1 MRRERKIAVA
11 ALLAVAM
18 MFGGCSAGNVTTGD
32 TTPDPTTEP
41 EAIVGETT
49 APIEEE
55 TTAPAEQETTAP
67 VEDETTAPA
76 EDETTAPVED
86 ETTAPVEDETTAPT
100 ENGAVGPEPTE
111 PEPTDPEPTE
121 PEPVVSAD
129 PWKICGSFTGWGEQ
143 DDILLYVGQE
153 ENVLVSAEMVLNEG
167 DRLKVRWDDKWNI
180 SYPNDNITIMY
191 SGSYRVSFNTETH
204 EVKLI
209 WCGEGEDPTL
219 QEIWTVIGQLN
230 GSSWDRDFRL
240 AESDEENLLISTTVF
255 ALNAGEEFKVRHNC
269 QWEETYPNS
278 NYKVTQ
284 SGNYRIAFNT
294 ETKEVTLISV
304 N

>member
-11 ALLAVAM
+11 ALLAIAM

-41 EAIVGETT
+41 ETIVGETT
-49 APIEEE
+49 APVEEE
-55 TTAPAEQETTAP
+55 TTAPVEQETTAP
-67 VEDETTAPA
+67 VEDETTAP
-76 EDETTAPVED
+76 VEN
-86 ETTAPVEDETTAPT
+86 ETTAPT
-100 ENGAVGPEPTE
+100 ENGAVDPEPTE
-111 PEPTDPEPTE
+111 PEPTE

-167 DRLKVRWDDKWNI
+167 EQLKVRWDDKWNT

-191 SGSYRVSFNTETH
+191 SGPYRISFNTETC

-230 GSSWDRDFRL
+230 GSDWGKDFRL
-240 AESDEENLLISTTVF
+240 AESDGENLLISTTVF

-269 QWEETYPNS
+269 QWAEAYPNS

-294 ETKEVTLISV
+294 ETKEITLIPAD
-304 N
+304 